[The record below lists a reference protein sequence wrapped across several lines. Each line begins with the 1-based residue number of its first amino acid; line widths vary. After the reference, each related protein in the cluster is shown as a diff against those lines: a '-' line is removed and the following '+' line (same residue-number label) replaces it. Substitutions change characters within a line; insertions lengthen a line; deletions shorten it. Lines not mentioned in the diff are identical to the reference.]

1 MDHRTRVARQ
11 RRAQTRA
18 RILQAALPVFA
29 ARGRDAPV
37 IDDFI
42 RAAGVARGTF
52 YNYYRDTTELFEDAT
67 RWLEDDLIESI
78 NPEIDDLQD
87 PVLRLTIGVRL
98 WMRKAQGDPL
108 WCAFTLRSSDIG
120 LSAEKALSGDMR
132 AGLRSGQ
139 FHYTNFD
146 AAYDLVVGTVRE
158 GMRRLLGSPRRR
170 GYDAEIARAV
180 LRGLGLAAP
189 AIEKAVAIPVPT
201 LRRPPRRLD

>member
-1 MDHRTRVARQ
+1 MDHRSRVARQ
-11 RRAQTRA
+11 RRARTRA
-18 RILQAALPVFA
+18 RIIEAALPVFA
-29 ARGRDAPV
+29 ARGKDAPV

-42 RAAGVARGTF
+42 RAAGIARGTF
-52 YNYYRDTTELFEDAT
+52 YNYYRDTRELFEDAS

-78 NPEIDDLQD
+78 LPEIDERPD
-87 PVLRLTIGVRL
+87 PVHRLTLGVRL

-120 LSAEKALSGDMR
+120 SAAEKALGGDMR

-139 FHYTNFD
+139 FQYTNFD

-158 GMRRLLGSPRRR
+158 GMRRVLAHPRRR

-180 LRGLGLAAP
+180 LRGLGLPAP
-189 AIEKAVAIPVPT
+189 AIEKAIAVPVPNM
-201 LRRPPRRLD
+201 RRPPRQLR

>member
-1 MDHRTRVARQ
+1 MDHRSRVARQ
-11 RRAQTRA
+11 RRARTRA
-18 RILQAALPVFA
+18 RILEAALPVFA
-29 ARGRDAPV
+29 ERGKDAPV

-42 RAAGVARGTF
+42 RAAGIARGTF
-52 YNYYRDTTELFEDAT
+52 YNYYRDTKELFEDAS

-78 NPEIDDLQD
+78 NPEIDERPD
-87 PVLRLTIGVRL
+87 PVHRLTIGVRL

-120 LSAEKALSGDMR
+120 GSAEKALGGDMR

-139 FHYTNFD
+139 FQFSNFD

-158 GMRRLLGSPRRR
+158 GMRRVLAQPRRR

-180 LRGLGLAAP
+180 LRGLGLPAP
-189 AIEKAVAIPVPT
+189 AVEKAIAVPVPNM
-201 LRRPPRRLD
+201 RRAPRQLA